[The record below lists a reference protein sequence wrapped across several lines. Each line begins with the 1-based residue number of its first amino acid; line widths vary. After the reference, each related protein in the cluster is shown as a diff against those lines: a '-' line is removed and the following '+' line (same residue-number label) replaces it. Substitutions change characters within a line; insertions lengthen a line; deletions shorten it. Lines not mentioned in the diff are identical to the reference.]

1 MTDMRDETLEPV
13 DPAGG
18 ETVKRRAMGLL
29 ERAFE
34 DAEADAIPVD
44 AVAHAA
50 LFAALTTLVDCFGE
64 DCVAR
69 LVGELP
75 DKILSGSY
83 TLTRTLQ

>member
-13 DPAGG
+13 DISSGD
-18 ETVKRRAMGLL
+18 TVKRRAMGLM
-29 ERAFE
+29 ERVFD
-34 DAEADAIPVD
+34 DAESDGLPVD

-75 DKILSGSY
+75 EKIIGGGY